1 MFFQK
6 ETQIKLKGTV
16 NADRPLVVSSS
27 YLNETM
33 LLPFIIDLGGEA
45 GVCPAVTHKAAGSI
59 TGVTKVYHDL

>member
-45 GVCPAVTHKAAGSI
+45 GVCPAV
-59 TGVTKVYHDL
+59 